1 MTHLSSTRQN
11 TARNYYNTSTIRTH
25 TSSSQWNLNNRAH
38 FLSWTLSSPSN
49 QTTHSAPQY
58 TENPPIQINTYTG
71 TATTTS
77 QPNKVCS
84 RPWHIGPRQFP
95 LHKTA
100 WIRNGSHQNS
110 TQTLPVPILGPQPM
124 APQVHPI
131 STTFQQPPQPSNN
144 NSSTDNNKTKA
155 TIVVPYIGRTSET
168 FKKSVQKQKESKFIL
183 RAQTLSGQHW
193 ATLRTR
199 TLNQTRQAS
208 STTINAYTSTATAPT

>member
-11 TARNYYNTSTIRTH
+11 TARNYCNTSTTKTH
-25 TSSSQWNLNNRAH
+25 TSSSQWNLHNRAH

-84 RPWHIGPRQFP
+84 IPWHIGPRQFP

-100 WIRNGSHQNS
+100 WTKKWTTSKQHSNTVGSLPGPSTNGTTSSSNLNNNP
-110 TQTLPVPILGPQPM
+110 TTLPTPQ
-124 APQVHPI
+124 
-131 STTFQQPPQPSNN
+131 QQQLYRQQQNQGHHSC
-144 NSSTDNNKTKA
+144 SLHTK
-155 TIVVPYIGRTSET
+155 YE
-168 FKKSVQKQKESKFIL
+168 
-183 RAQTLSGQHW
+183 
-193 ATLRTR
+193 
-199 TLNQTRQAS
+199 
-208 STTINAYTSTATAPT
+208 